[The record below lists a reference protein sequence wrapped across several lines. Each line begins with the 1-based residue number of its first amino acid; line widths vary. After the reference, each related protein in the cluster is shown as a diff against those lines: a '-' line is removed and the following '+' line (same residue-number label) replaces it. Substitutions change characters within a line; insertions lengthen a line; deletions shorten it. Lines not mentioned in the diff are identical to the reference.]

1 MNNSIQVNVSIPRG
15 IDAVNVLGPS
25 DRYVKAIKEQI
36 DDTLRVNLGRSK
48 EENNIVIFGKEKSV
62 RQAQEVFEK
71 LIEIACSKDEISTDE
86 VRLLAKQSAD
96 GGIFDNSDSST
107 TILKYGKKEIKVR
120 TEGQLE
126 YLNSMRHN
134 AITVCIAPA
143 GAGKALSH
151 GTPVPLAKG
160 GYKNIENIK
169 KGDIL
174 LDETGAPTTVQGV
187 FPQGELTEYK
197 ISFEDGRYSLCGP
210 EHLWECYY
218 RGHSGKLSP
227 RVMTT
232 EEMIDYS
239 KNHKS
244 ELRIKQCQ
252 PVQYSHKD
260 FKIHPYVIG
269 AFLGDGCCK
278 EGPLT
283 ISSQTDEIPSI
294 IGKLCNLTP
303 YQCCKDNYS
312 WQFWYND
319 EKDYFISGNKVARR
333 PQTKRF
339 FADYLNEIC
348 VLAQDKRIP
357 EEYKYGDVEQRY
369 ALLQGLLDTDGSIDV
384 LKGRVSFASTSQQLI
399 RDIKE
404 VCYSLGFSVSERK
417 PNIKGRVRPCY
428 CIQIR
433 TDHSNKQK
441 LFRLSYKVQRAK
453 EYQAYIQKQNSWH
466 RSYDKLIIKSIEK
479 TGKVVPMTCI
489 TVDSPNHLFLT
500 KDYIVTHNT
509 FIPVSYA
516 ISLLAKKEINTIVIS
531 RPMVS
536 AKGEADLGALP
547 GTADEKFSLYA
558 LPMMDVF
565 ERVLGREKLDSYIE
579 KGKIKM
585 LPLGYMRGCSLYK
598 TFLLVDE
605 AENMNTILGK
615 LAVTRLG
622 EDSKIVLC
630 GDLVQQDSKGE
641 SGLEYLANSLKD
653 VSGIGVVRMTE
664 ADVVRHALIT
674 KMLNAFAAYDEK

>member
-25 DRYVKAIKEQI
+25 DKYVKAIKEQI

-48 EENNIVIFGKEKSV
+48 EENNIAIFGKEKSV
-62 RQAQEVFEK
+62 HQAQEVFEK

-120 TEGQLE
+120 TECQLE
-126 YLNSMRHN
+126 YLNSMRRN
-134 AITVCIAPA
+134 AITICIGAAGTSKTYTAVCY
-143 GAGKALSH
+143 ALS
-151 GTPVPLAKG
+151 
-160 GYKNIENIK
+160 
-169 KGDIL
+169 
-174 LDETGAPTTVQGV
+174 
-187 FPQGELTEYK
+187 
-197 ISFEDGRYSLCGP
+197 
-210 EHLWECYY
+210 
-218 RGHSGKLSP
+218 
-227 RVMTT
+227 
-232 EEMIDYS
+232 
-239 KNHKS
+239 
-244 ELRIKQCQ
+244 
-252 PVQYSHKD
+252 
-260 FKIHPYVIG
+260 
-269 AFLGDGCCK
+269 
-278 EGPLT
+278 
-283 ISSQTDEIPSI
+283 
-294 IGKLCNLTP
+294 
-303 YQCCKDNYS
+303 
-312 WQFWYND
+312 
-319 EKDYFISGNKVARR
+319 
-333 PQTKRF
+333 
-339 FADYLNEIC
+339 
-348 VLAQDKRIP
+348 
-357 EEYKYGDVEQRY
+357 
-369 ALLQGLLDTDGSIDV
+369 
-384 LKGRVSFASTSQQLI
+384 QLI
-399 RDIKE
+399 
-404 VCYSLGFSVSERK
+404 
-417 PNIKGRVRPCY
+417 
-428 CIQIR
+428 
-433 TDHSNKQK
+433 NK
-441 LFRLSYKVQRAK
+441 
-453 EYQAYIQKQNSWH
+453 N
-466 RSYDKLIIKSIEK
+466 
-479 TGKVVPMTCI
+479 
-489 TVDSPNHLFLT
+489 VD
-500 KDYIVTHNT
+500 
-509 FIPVSYA
+509 
-516 ISLLAKKEINTIVIS
+516 TIVIS

-605 AENMNTILGK
+605 AENMNPILGK